1 MDNLISKS
9 ELSRLIL
16 VVDRQLQDA
25 KGEDTQQAVKLSYLL
40 EALVNQLAE
49 ANNVF

>member
-25 KGEDTQQAVKLSYLL
+25 KGEDNQQALKLSYLL
-40 EALVNQLAE
+40 EDVINQLAE
-49 ANNVF
+49 ANNTF